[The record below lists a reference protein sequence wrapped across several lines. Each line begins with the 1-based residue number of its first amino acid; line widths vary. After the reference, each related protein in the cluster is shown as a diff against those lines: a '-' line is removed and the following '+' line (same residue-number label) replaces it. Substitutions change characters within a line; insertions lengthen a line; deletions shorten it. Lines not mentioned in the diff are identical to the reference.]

1 MSRPTRAR
9 GLKCRDQRETNARD
23 RSRPTRA
30 RGLKYD
36 AQAWEIIFAGVAP
49 HAGAWIEIAIDWT
62 GAKLLRRRAPRGRV
76 D

>member
-9 GLKCRDQRETNARD
+9 GLKLCWHQVTHGQAMSRPTRARGLKLQSLLAQLFEY

-30 RGLKYD
+30 RGLK
-36 AQAWEIIFAGVAP
+36 Q
-49 HAGAWIEIAIDWT
+49 HIELMANYI
-62 GAKLLRRRAPRGRV
+62 LSRAPRGRV

>member
-9 GLKCRDQRETNARD
+9 GLKLYISTSRATCE

-30 RGLKYD
+30 RGLKPCR
-36 AQAWEIIFAGVAP
+36 AGVGPIDKGSRPTRARGLKP
-49 HAGAWIEIAIDWT
+49 AGNYLIDALK
-62 GAKLLRRRAPRGRV
+62 GRAPRGRV